1 MPKKKPNKFLKIND
15 KVISLPKPALG
26 QKKSPKP
33 LYGNTYPNGRVLGV
47 DPFKERRDDC
57 ADFEGQIISREDF
70 MDKYKIGSNRH
81 WEWQYEGKDG
91 YTRVR
96 KFCQFYK

>member
-1 MPKKKPNKFLKIND
+1 MKRLILAPLFLTLLIGCGATD
-15 KVISLPKPALG
+15 K
-26 QKKSPKP
+26 
-33 LYGNTYPNGRVLGV
+33 T
-47 DPFKERRDDC
+47 FKERRDDC